1 MLSFKKIVRFSGILF
16 LCILIACFVFFK
28 KVSDFSNTPMN
39 PESAENSQGHEKI
52 KFDIEPG
59 QNLSII
65 AYNLEK
71 QGIIKSSFF
80 FKILVSYKE
89 SAKALKAGEYMLSPS
104 KTPLQILSIITKG
117 DVKLYKLTVPEGLN
131 IKEIAKRVEKA
142 GFGASENFISLAESK
157 TFAESLGIKQNT
169 LEGYLFPETYFFPKD
184 TSLKIIIKKMVQAFN
199 QAYTPKFRKRT
210 VDMGFTIH
218 QIVTLASIIEKE
230 TGAARERPLISSVFH
245 NRLRKGMRL
254 ESDPTVI
261 YGIKDFNGNIT
272 RKDLRTWTAYNT
284 YKIKGLPP
292 GPIANPGM
300 LAIKAALFPAKTEF
314 IFFVS
319 KRNNFHK
326 FSKTIK
332 EHNKAVRK
340 YQLNR

>member
-1 MLSFKKIVRFSGILF
+1 MLNFKKIVRFASLLL
-16 LCILIACFVFFK
+16 LCILIASFVFFK
-28 KVSDFSNTPMN
+28 KLSNFSNTPYD
-39 PESAENSQGHEKI
+39 STGQAI
-52 KFDIEPG
+52 KFNVQPG

-65 AYNLEK
+65 SENLQKE
-71 QGIIKSSFF
+71 GIIKSSFF

-89 SAKALKAGEYMLSPS
+89 NAKELKAGEYMLSAS

-117 DVKLYKLTVPEGLN
+117 TVKLYKLTLPEGLN
-131 IKEIAKRVEKA
+131 IKEVAQRVEKA
-142 GFGASENFISLAESK
+142 GFGTSENFILLAESK
-157 TFAESLGIKQNT
+157 VFAEELGVNQTN
-169 LEGYLFPETYFFPKD
+169 LEGYLYPETYFFPKN
-184 TSLKIIIKKMVQAFN
+184 TSQKKIITAMVDTFN
-199 QAYTPKFRKRT
+199 KAYTSDFRKKA
-210 VDMGFTIH
+210 VDLGLSMH
-218 QIVTLASIIEKE
+218 EIVTLASIIEKE
-230 TGAARERPLISSVFH
+230 TGAAKERPIISSVFH

-272 RKDLRTWTAYNT
+272 RKDLRTWTPYNT
-284 YKIKGLPP
+284 YKIKALPP
-292 GPIANPGM
+292 GPIANPGGM
-300 LAIKAALFPAKTEF
+300 SIKAALFPASTDY

-319 KRNNFHK
+319 KKDTTHK